1 MVAILN
7 KKEIGPKCFK
17 YWPEKLMDS
26 NLYLIETVANGQTS
40 LFEYKK
46 FKVLNK

>member
-1 MVAILN
+1 MLESNECKTVVAILN

-26 NLYLIETVANGQTS
+26 SLYLIETVASG
-40 LFEYKK
+40 
-46 FKVLNK
+46 